1 MRYGPIRS
9 GSPGRSGREAGIP
22 LPSILT
28 RALTRALRRAIHTL
42 GPRARPPEA
51 GAAGPITTPEVGA
64 TDPYEAVWGER
75 DRTAPIPAPHL
86 DPGSHPMLD
95 DFTHHRP
102 ESPAL
107 TRDDPMAMPLT
118 YPGLLPPGPGVLSG
132 RQFLPLTGRDGG
144 WHVEG
149 SPLDA
154 WLAARGEAPM
164 RARHAVVAVGS
175 NAAPAQLHRKFTRH
189 RVPAV
194 VPLTRVRV
202 HGLAPGVSAHI
213 SRYGY
218 IPAAPVAAPGVS
230 ELFVSWVDDRQ
241 LAALDRTEPNY
252 RRRVL
257 DPGAHPVSFDG
268 PADPLEGPAGP
279 LEEAG
284 AVPCHVYDGL
294 HGCLADEAGR
304 PVRLAPQR
312 RLIGALLGASAEL
325 ARVCGGTPEEFVV
338 RVRDPRV
345 RDTAQRLLRRG
356 RRVTGPA
363 ARAAA

>member
-1 MRYGPIRS
+1 
-9 GSPGRSGREAGIP
+9 
-22 LPSILT
+22 
-28 RALTRALRRAIHTL
+28 
-42 GPRARPPEA
+42 
-51 GAAGPITTPEVGA
+51 
-64 TDPYEAVWGER
+64 
-75 DRTAPIPAPHL
+75 
-86 DPGSHPMLD
+86 MLH
-95 DFTHHRP
+95 DFTHHLSESP
-102 ESPAL
+102 ALAGGGLTHLHESPALTGGLMTHGFGSPAL

-118 YPGLLPPGPGVLSG
+118 YPGLLPQGPGVLAG
-132 RQFLPLTGRDGG
+132 RRFLPLAGRDGD

-149 SPLDA
+149 SPIDT
-154 WLAARGEAPM
+154 WLAARGAAPM
-164 RARHAVVAVGS
+164 RSRHAVVAVGS

-202 HGLAPGVSAHI
+202 RGLAPGVAAQI

-257 DPGAHPVSFDG
+257 DPGTHPVSFDA
-268 PADPLEGPAGP
+268 PAAHAG
-279 LEEAG
+279 EVA
-284 AVPCHVYDGL
+284 CHVYEGL
-294 HGCLADEAGR
+294 HGCLADESGR

-325 ARVCGGTPEEFVV
+325 ARVCGDTPEEFVV

-345 RDTAQRLLRRG
+345 RETAQRLLRRG
-356 RRVTGPA
+356 RRVPGTARLA
-363 ARAAA
+363 A

>member
-1 MRYGPIRS
+1 
-9 GSPGRSGREAGIP
+9 
-22 LPSILT
+22 
-28 RALTRALRRAIHTL
+28 
-42 GPRARPPEA
+42 
-51 GAAGPITTPEVGA
+51 
-64 TDPYEAVWGER
+64 
-75 DRTAPIPAPHL
+75 
-86 DPGSHPMLD
+86 MLD
-95 DFTHHRP
+95 DFTHHHP

-107 TRDDPMAMPLT
+107 TRDDPMARPLT
-118 YPGLLPPGPGVLSG
+118 YPGLLPRGPGVLAG
-132 RQFLPLTGRDGG
+132 RRFLPLAGRDGD
-144 WHVEG
+144 WHVDG
-149 SPLDA
+149 SPIDA

-189 RVPAV
+189 RVPTV

-202 HGLAPGVSAHI
+202 RGLAPGVSAHI

-241 LAALDRTEPNY
+241 LAALDRTEPHY

-257 DPGAHPVSFDG
+257 DPGAHPVTFDG
-268 PADPLEGPAGP
+268 PPARPEQAGP
-279 LEEAG
+279 VA
-284 AVPCHVYDGL
+284 CHVYEGL
-294 HGCLADEAGR
+294 YGCLADEAGR

-325 ARVCGGTPEEFVV
+325 ARVCGATPEEFVV

-345 RDTAQRLLRRG
+345 RDTAQRLLRR
-356 RRVTGPA
+356 TPPA
-363 ARAAA
+363 C